1 MAQVNPTFEDIVNA
15 NKQYSHIF
23 SLGDAAGV
31 ANLYTEN
38 GQFLLPNSDF
48 VTGREALQLTL
59 QALMNSGIKSIQL
72 ETLEVEDYGDTA
84 TEVGK
89 YILEGDGGT
98 MLDNGKYVVIW
109 KKEAGQWKLHRDIIN
124 SSVVD

>member
-15 NKQYSHIF
+15 NKQYSHNF

-48 VTGREALQLTL
+48 VTGREALQSTL
-59 QALMNSGIKSIQL
+59 QTLMDSGIKSVQL

>member
-1 MAQVNPTFEDIVNA
+1 MAQVNPIFEDIVNA
-15 NKQYSHIF
+15 NKQYSHNL

-48 VTGREALQLTL
+48 VTGRAALQSTL
-59 QALMNSGIKSIQL
+59 QTLMDSGIKSIQL

>member
-1 MAQVNPTFEDIVNA
+1 MAQVNPIFEDIVNA
-15 NKQYSHIF
+15 NKQYSHNF

-48 VTGREALQLTL
+48 VTGRAALQLTL
-59 QALMNSGIKSIQL
+59 QTLMDSGIKSIQL

>member
-1 MAQVNPTFEDIVNA
+1 MAQVNPIFEDIVNA
-15 NKQYSHIF
+15 NKQYSHNF

-48 VTGREALQLTL
+48 VTGREALQSTL
-59 QALMNSGIKSIQL
+59 QTLMDSGIKSIQL